1 METPASPLA
10 PTPVMP
16 TEGMPPAEAF
26 TPPVVAEQAEQ
37 QNAFSRFAGFVGRVA
52 RAGYVKLG
60 MAQAGVEAAP
70 SSAPPETLP
79 DAAVEAFDGAVDA
92 RPNILRPGRRLA
104 WKLGVAAVSA
114 VAFSAKAYLGARHG
128 IETGGTGGHG
138 MQLVGDVVNT
148 NTGTG
153 MPDGA
158 VDVLAKDGQPTNGE
172 GTAAAVV
179 GGIGVGLGLAV
190 WAGRAIRN
198 RYHEAQHLSHERHL
212 ENTEADLLRGRAE
225 LANASMEGRWTNR
238 RTGRPDVHGSGGSRV
253 RHPATILG
261 VGQVTYNQDPLREYR
276 PAEAGYLQPNDHP
289 NLIRRVTRRILRLTP

>member
-1 METPASPLA
+1 METPASPFA

-16 TEGMPPAEAF
+16 VEAF
-26 TPPVVAEQAEQ
+26 ATPAAEQAEQ
-37 QNAFSRFAGFVGRVA
+37 GAFSRFAGFVGRVA

-70 SSAPPETLP
+70 SSAPAEILP

-92 RPNILRPGRRLA
+92 RPNILRPGRHLA

-114 VAFSAKAYLGARHG
+114 AGFAAKAYLGARHG

-148 NTGTG
+148 NTSTG

-158 VDVLAKDGQPTNGE
+158 VDVLAQDGQPTNGE
-172 GTAAAVV
+172 GTTVAIAGGAA
-179 GGIGVGLGLAV
+179 IGLGLAV

-198 RYHEAQHLSHERHL
+198 RYREAQHLSHERHL
-212 ENTEADLLRGRAE
+212 ENTEADLLRGRGE
-225 LANASMEGRWTNR
+225 VANQVMTDRWANR
-238 RTGRPDVHGSGGSRV
+238 RTGQPDAHGSGGGRV
-253 RHPATILG
+253 RHPAMTPLG
-261 VGQVTYNQDPLREYR
+261 PVSYNQDALREYR

-289 NLIRRVTRRILRLTP
+289 NWIRRQARRILGLTP